1 MRLPTNDIPLIQ
13 IISKIL
19 TSGKLI
25 TEDKPYC
32 YDYDLFPEKIRDEYA
47 YICEH
52 YKKYGKVPDSESF
65 ISQFE
70 EFEIVDVKESDEYL
84 TEQLEL
90 YILYYEWVRSGVN
103 ELGTK
108 IATYPLEAIEAWD
121 RVAERMHK
129 VVDDKFSPDEPY
141 ETFSNLLRSSVKKD
155 NEVKINTG
163 FDDIDNDLGGLRKG
177 NEVAVIVARTGVGK
191 SWFLQKMALAAYTDT
206 NLTGNVAII
215 SPEMDPCDVAA
226 RMWILHKHRPYE
238 DSDDGSYFDSGD
250 KKLIIVTPTQISPVF
265 TPETIKRFAK
275 QNKIAALYIDG
286 LTYIRTGRSRVDE
299 SDVTRLGD
307 VARNLMQISDEL
319 KIPITGVIQANRDA
333 AQELSKCPELATIR
347 GCDEVAHVATIVYSL
362 AVAENG
368 KLKIKITKN
377 RRGRTGDLYYYDW
390 NVSEGKYSF
399 EQRRSTDDSATVA
412 EIIQKNSRN
421 SYDISKQYSHRSRE
435 DAEKETQQSM
445 EATRKRRG
453 LFDGKD
459 EFQ

>member
-19 TSGKLI
+19 TSGRLI

-32 YDYDLFPEKIRDEYA
+32 YDYDIFPESIRDEYE

-52 YKKYGKVPDSESF
+52 YKKYGNVPDSESF

-70 EFEIVDVKESDEYL
+70 EFEIVDVKESDDYL
-84 TEQLEL
+84 TELLES
-90 YILYYEWVRSGVN
+90 YILYYEWVRTGVN
-103 ELGTK
+103 ELGSQ
-108 IATYPLEAIEAWD
+108 IATDPLEAIEAWD

-129 VVDDKFSPDEPY
+129 VVDDKFSQEEAY
-141 ETFSNLLRSSVKKD
+141 MTFSNLLKSSVKKD
-155 NEVKINTG
+155 NEVKIDTG
-163 FDDIDNDLGGLRKG
+163 FNEIDNDLGGLRKG
-177 NEVAVIVARTGVGK
+177 NEVAIIVARTGVGK
-191 SWFLQKMALAAYTDT
+191 SWFLLKMALSAYMD
-206 NLTGNVAII
+206 NHLEGNVAII

-238 DSDDGSYFDSGD
+238 DSDDSSYFDSD
-250 KKLIIVTPTQISPVF
+250 EKKLIIVTPNQISTVF
-265 TPETIKRFAK
+265 TPETIRRFAK
-275 QNKIAALYIDG
+275 QNNISALYIDG

-307 VARNLMQISDEL
+307 VSRNLMQISDEL

-368 KLKIKITKN
+368 QLKIKITKN
-377 RRGRTGDLYYYDW
+377 RRGRTGDLYYYNW
-390 NVSEGKYSF
+390 NVEEGKYSF
-399 EQRRSTDDSATVA
+399 DQRRTTDDSSSVT
-412 EIIQKNSRN
+412 EIIQKHSKD
-421 SYDISKQYSHRSRE
+421 SYDIAKQFSKKWKE
-435 DAEKETQQSM
+435 DADKKTQQSM
-445 EATRKRRG
+445 EALRNRRG
-453 LFDGKD
+453 LTNGKD
-459 EFQ
+459 EF